1 MSYGMIRAWK
11 SATEYERIEHFL
23 RATLSLD
30 EEYLLMSCSKEI
42 AFVDVARNQVIKGV
56 SELLTHL
63 RGRWKSLDGNFDINE
78 SKVVFND
85 TSEVASF
92 KLTSGNPDV
101 LGLILI
107 EVSNGK
113 ISLCHFAL
121 GDV

>member
-78 SKVVFND
+78 LKVVFND

>member
-78 SKVVFND
+78 LKVVFND

-113 ISLCHFAL
+113 I
-121 GDV
+121 